1 MEANEDIAKEVSEK
15 INIVLSQADF
25 KPAGKVTVSIGITQ
39 VVEGDTNESMVKRSD
54 QALYQ
59 AKNNGRNRIEII

>member
-1 MEANEDIAKEVSEK
+1 VEANEDIAKEVSEK